1 LKNVVKFFIKD
12 NFKVSQTLL
21 ILQNRQKYKTMKVL
35 GTGIEA
41 FNVIMSEIYKNATS
55 LNFLVLSDIVL
66 HFSPN

>member
-1 LKNVVKFFIKD
+1 MKNVVKFFIKD